1 MAFDFREAS
10 ERSNNQNSVSS
21 SAESEHLL
29 QGGGRR
35 TRNFFKNEKGLRLC
49 FQSLL
54 SFISLA
60 LSCFQLSSNSLLP
73 IARGT
78 YLSPEAACVDQSK
91 QEVYP
96 YSSDHPF
103 GRMERA
109 ILAAGGGG
117 AAGISAHDHETVSA
131 SAGAAPLDSA
141 QVCMSVVEHGPRIA
155 FAAFQE
161 ETNRI
166 ILEEC
171 VADGYET
178 QAIAQRVLADI
189 RPTLLLVSN
198 KIAGNEALLDVLTTP
213 PPNPT
218 EGLGADNENEENDDA
233 NAVPTAVEQPRTIP
247 YRLMKTSSFEL
258 RSCKALILQLRV
270 GSLMKQ
276 STPASGAGGR
286 GQVQLNQPQ
295 RHFPLAP
302 DGGGQVFKVSS
313 FHSLAS
319 IIDFES
325 TVQVQAV
332 GSLLSFLQSTHFRLE
347 EGGTM
352 FVNDIVRAKAASRH
366 MTLSSETLSALHIF
380 ATEHHPLVAA
390 KGSGNSKEGCSLFSL
405 LDRTKSR
412 CGRQRLRE
420 WMLKPLMDVD
430 AIAERQDGVEL
441 FMLPDI
447 KTPVSSILNY
457 MDRIGAVDKIL
468 SRIQKCCAKP
478 NDFLVLAKALSSAV
492 AIVDVLREE
501 VLWKLQQ
508 RLGPDTS
515 QIPEGMEL
523 DAWQLDPQA
532 ERYLA
537 CVTKLLENCHAADLQ
552 NLFEKITELIDEVAT
567 QETKCIVIRQG
578 QHEQLDAHKKQFAL
592 LSGKEKPATHTRTKD
607 EVLLTHLLPH
617 RIYPRR
623 NS

>member
-1 MAFDFREAS
+1 
-10 ERSNNQNSVSS
+10 
-21 SAESEHLL
+21 
-29 QGGGRR
+29 
-35 TRNFFKNEKGLRLC
+35 
-49 FQSLL
+49 
-54 SFISLA
+54 
-60 LSCFQLSSNSLLP
+60 
-73 IARGT
+73 
-78 YLSPEAACVDQSK
+78 
-91 QEVYP
+91 
-96 YSSDHPF
+96 
-103 GRMERA
+103 MERA
-109 ILAAGGGG
+109 VAGGGG
-117 AAGISAHDHETVSA
+117 AASSHHDAA

-155 FAAFQE
+155 FAAFHE

-218 EGLGADNENEENDDA
+218 EGLGANNENEENDDA
-233 NAVPTAVEQPRTIP
+233 NAVPTAVEQPRSIP

-270 GSLMKQ
+270 GSLMKP
-276 STPASGAGGR
+276 SNSASGGGG
-286 GQVQLNQPQ
+286 GQLHLNQPQ

-302 DGGGQVFKVSS
+302 DGGQVFKVSS

-319 IIDFES
+319 VIDFES

-332 GSLLSFLQSTHFRLE
+332 GSLLSFLQSTHFRLD

-352 FVNDIVRAKAASRH
+352 FVNDIVRAKAASMH
-366 MTLSSETLSALHIF
+366 MMLSSETLSALHIF

-390 KGSGNSKEGCSLFSL
+390 KGSGNSKEGFSLFSL
-405 LDRTKSR
+405 LDRTRSR

-447 KTPVSSILNY
+447 QMSLGSILNC

-508 RLGPDTS
+508 QLGPDTC
-515 QIPEGMEL
+515 QIPEGMQL

-537 CVTKLLENCHAADLQ
+537 YVTKLLENCHAAELQ
-552 NLFEKITELIDEVAT
+552 NLFVRITELIDEVAT

-578 QHEQLDAHKKQFAL
+578 QHEQSTL
-592 LSGKEKPATHTRTKD
+592 R
-607 EVLLTHLLPH
+607 
-617 RIYPRR
+617 
-623 NS
+623 